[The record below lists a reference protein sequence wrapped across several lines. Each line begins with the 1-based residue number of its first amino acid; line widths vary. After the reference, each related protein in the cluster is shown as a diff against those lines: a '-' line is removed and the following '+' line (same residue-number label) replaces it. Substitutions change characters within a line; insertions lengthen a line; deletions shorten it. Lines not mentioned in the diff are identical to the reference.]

1 MHSLRID
8 TYGNL
13 RLKYEKNEDPQ
24 KEMAIQDWLTEA
36 GYEKD
41 GDDHIIA
48 RNNASSFRDVVKWTI
63 KKFGDEIEVW
73 DNAKKIHE
81 QGQKLKEQYEI
92 AIEKGLEIKNK
103 KNNEIELPSS
113 FKRELKPYQ
122 KESVEHILGIG
133 NAANFS
139 VPGAGKTTIA
149 YAAISKWLEEGIVE
163 KILVIGPTSSFVP
176 WEEEYQECF
185 GKSVKSRRLR
195 GKIVED
201 FSNIGHA
208 YDLFLMHFST
218 AMNKILEI
226 REFLQKFKTVLI
238 IDESHNIKSP
248 KLKRWGSSAIEI
260 SDAATRRIILS
271 GTPIPNSPKDLW
283 TQITFLWPGVYP
295 LGYQAPFNERIS
307 RTGILSQRDKDI
319 LKPLF
324 CRITKTDLNLP
335 EIKVIPYTVDLRP
348 KQRVI
353 YDIIAAKTLEEINS
367 FRQQSRLQKFRT
379 AKMIRLLLT
388 ASNPTMLKEHSSFFD
403 VDSTEFGF
411 SSEPIDKPEIADMDI
426 YDVIAN
432 YSTKG
437 EVPAKIAEAGII
449 AHKLLKK
456 GEKVIIWC
464 TFKDN
469 LRVFK
474 KEIFPGENPII
485 ISGDVPIDPPPGYTG
500 NTSPR
505 DELINEFK
513 NDPNPRVLIATPSTL
528 AEAVS
533 LHRNFRGE
541 RVCSHAIYLD
551 RNYNGAQFMQSM
563 DRIHRIGMIEGK
575 EIPDVTYHLIIARNT
590 IDEKVHERLG
600 QKMTQMH
607 LILESPDLEKF
618 DYDGEPIDSTGEEF
632 EKDYQSLVE
641 HLKELHKQRRNED

>member
-13 RLKYEKNEDPQ
+13 RLGYEKNKDPQ
-24 KEMAIQDWLTEA
+24 KEMDVQDWLTEA
-36 GYEKD
+36 GYQKD
-41 GDDHIIA
+41 GDDYVIA
-48 RNNASSFRDVVKWTI
+48 RNNASSFRDVIKWTI
-63 KKFGDEIEVW
+63 RKFGDKIEVS

-81 QGQKLKEQYEI
+81 QGENLREQYEI

-103 KNNEIELPSS
+103 INNEIELPLS

-122 KESVEHILGIG
+122 KQSVEHILGIG

-139 VPGAGKTTIA
+139 VPGSGKTTIT

-176 WEEEYQECF
+176 WEEEYQGCF
-185 GKSVKSRRLR
+185 GKSAKSRRLR

-201 FSNIGHA
+201 FANVGHA

-283 TQITFLWPGVYP
+283 TQISFLWPGVYP

-307 RTGILSQRDKDI
+307 RTGVLSQKDKDI

-324 CRITKTDLNLP
+324 CRIKKTDLNLP
-335 EIKVIPYTVDLRP
+335 GTKVIPYPVDLRP

-367 FRQQSRLQKFRT
+367 FKQQSRLQKFRT

-411 SSEPIDKPEIADMDI
+411 SSEPIDKAEIADMDI
-426 YDVIAN
+426 HDVIAN

-437 EVPAKIAEAGII
+437 EIPAKIVQAGVI
-449 AHKLLKK
+449 AHNLLKK
-456 GEKVIIWC
+456 REKVIIWC

-469 LRVFK
+469 LQVFK
-474 KEIFPGENPII
+474 EEIFAGENPII
-485 ISGDVPIDPPPGYTG
+485 ISGDVPIDPPPGYPGT
-500 NTSPR
+500 TSPR
-505 DELINEFK
+505 DDLINEFK

-533 LHRNFRGE
+533 LHKNLRGE

-563 DRIHRIGMIEGK
+563 DRIHRIGMIEGE

-600 QKMTQMH
+600 QKMKQMH
-607 LILESPDLEKF
+607 LILESSDLAKF
-618 DYDGEPIDSTGEEF
+618 DYDGEPIDTNGEEF

-641 HLKELHKQRRNED
+641 HLKELHQQRRNED